1 MVLHFT
7 EECIVKRSEW
17 GAKDA
22 TGPLDVLQHPVKEV
36 LLTYTGTNI
45 CTTAE
50 ECRQFARELQEEY
63 QKHNLKDIG
72 PNFMIGGDGF
82 VYEGRGWNFAPEQH
96 PCAPQLHGKALEIA
110 HFGCKGDYPP
120 KENVFLSWDL
130 ITLGVKKR
138 KIEQVPDYTA
148 CYDWESLDPVIY
160 HKKTK
165 SESEAPQVTT
175 ESRQRITQSE
185 NEKSLDSQSEA
196 ESQVETASA
205 TDDSCVEQTD

>member
-110 HFGCKGDYPP
+110 HFGCKGVLPPLLMEECAWRFIKYCVDQGDIGSDYRFYRLYNIVP
-120 KENVFLSWDL
+120 
-130 ITLGVKKR
+130 IKKR
-138 KIEQVPDYTA
+138 AIECVP
-148 CYDWESLDPVIY
+148 
-160 HKKTK
+160 
-165 SESEAPQVTT
+165 
-175 ESRQRITQSE
+175 
-185 NEKSLDSQSEA
+185 
-196 ESQVETASA
+196 
-205 TDDSCVEQTD
+205 

>member
-110 HFGCKGDYPP
+110 HFGCKGKRAPQFMI
-120 KENVFLSWDL
+120 EVAWDL
-130 ITLGVKKR
+130 IEFGLR
-138 KIEQVPDYTA
+138 KGFVDL
-148 CYDWESLDPVIY
+148 DHDLESHYV
-160 HKKTK
+160 
-165 SESEAPQVTT
+165 
-175 ESRQRITQSE
+175 
-185 NEKSLDSQSEA
+185 
-196 ESQVETASA
+196 
-205 TDDSCVEQTD
+205 

>member
-1 MVLHFT
+1 MPKLL
-7 EECIVKRSEW
+7 IQQRILRRKIW
-17 GAKDA
+17 GAKVY
-22 TGPLDVLQHPVKEV
+22 TTPLTPLQHPVKEV
-36 LLTYTGTNI
+36 VLNYLEKDLCKTRAE
-45 CTTAE
+45 CTQAVL
-50 ECRQFARELQEEY
+50 ELQDEY
-63 QKHNLKDIG
+63 HKKDFKDIG